1 MNEFWFQRE
10 YASNFEKFPVC
21 IESQNLSN
29 FEIGLNQTERES
41 PIWNKAMLTVTQL
54 TKVYNKQTAVK
65 EVSFH
70 LDGGEVVGLLGPNG
84 AGKSTTMKCIVGLL
98 RKTEGEIQIGGHDH
112 LSVEAKRLFSYIPET
127 PYVYD
132 LLTIWEHMQFIAQAY
147 GVRDWKARAL
157 ELLELYE
164 LEDKQKKLG
173 RDLSK
178 GMRQKVSICCALL
191 PDPQLLF
198 FDEPMIGLDPK
209 AIKNTKNLFK
219 TLKDQGKTIL
229 VSTHLIEG
237 IESIADRILIMKDG
251 EIIGNDTIANLRLQA
266 ETGSGLSLE
275 DLFLE
280 LTKDEWGSPAPKEGS
295 INSSQ

>member
-1 MNEFWFQRE
+1 
-10 YASNFEKFPVC
+10 
-21 IESQNLSN
+21 
-29 FEIGLNQTERES
+29 
-41 PIWNKAMLTVTQL
+41 MLTVSNL
-54 TKVYNKQTAVK
+54 VKQYGKQKAVND
-65 EVSFH
+65 VSFH

-98 RKTEGEIQIGGHDH
+98 RKTAGEITIGGHDH
-112 LSVEAKRLFSYIPET
+112 LSVEAKRFFSYIPET

-132 LLTIWEHMQFIAQAY
+132 LLTVWEHMQFIAQAY
-147 GVRDWKARAL
+147 GVKDWKGRAN

-164 LEDKQKKLG
+164 LDDKQKKLG

-209 AIKNTKNLFK
+209 AIKNTKEVFRNLK
-219 TLKDQGKTIL
+219 QAGKTIL
-229 VSTHLIEG
+229 VSTHLIDSVEA
-237 IESIADRILIMKDG
+237 IADRVMIMKDG
-251 EIIGNDTIANLRLQA
+251 RIIGNDSIDNLRAQA
-266 ETGSGLSLE
+266 AQGGEGLSLE

-280 LTKDEWGSPAPKEGS
+280 LTKDE
-295 INSSQ
+295 

>member
-1 MNEFWFQRE
+1 
-10 YASNFEKFPVC
+10 
-21 IESQNLSN
+21 
-29 FEIGLNQTERES
+29 
-41 PIWNKAMLTVTQL
+41 MLTVTDLSKKYGKQDAVSHISFQL
-54 TKVYNKQTAVK
+54 Q
-65 EVSFH
+65 
-70 LDGGEVVGLLGPNG
+70 GGEVVGLLGPNG

-98 RKTEGEIQIGGHDH
+98 RKTSGEISIGGYDH
-112 LSVEAKRLFSYIPET
+112 LSVEAKRVFSYIPET

-147 GVRDWKARAL
+147 GVRDWKGRAL

-164 LEDKQKKLG
+164 LDDKQKKLG

-178 GMRQKVSICCALL
+178 GMRQKVSICCGLL
-191 PDPQLLF
+191 PNPQLLF

-219 TLKDQGKTIL
+219 TLKEEGKTIL

-237 IESIADRILIMKDG
+237 IESIADRIMIMKEG
-251 EIIGNDTIANLRLQA
+251 QIIGNDTVENLKKQA
-266 ETGSGLSLE
+266 AAGIGLSLE

-280 LTKDEWGSPAPKEGS
+280 MTKDA
-295 INSSQ
+295 

>member
-1 MNEFWFQRE
+1 
-10 YASNFEKFPVC
+10 
-21 IESQNLSN
+21 
-29 FEIGLNQTERES
+29 
-41 PIWNKAMLTVTQL
+41 MLTVTDLSKKYGKQEAVSNLSFQL
-54 TKVYNKQTAVK
+54 Q
-65 EVSFH
+65 
-70 LDGGEVVGLLGPNG
+70 GGEVVGLLGPNG

-98 RKTEGEIQIGGHDH
+98 RKTSGEIRIGGYDH
-112 LSVEAKRLFSYIPET
+112 LSVGAKRLFSYIPET

-147 GVRDWKARAL
+147 GVREWKTRAL

-164 LEDKQKKLG
+164 LDDKQKKLG

-237 IESIADRILIMKDG
+237 IEAIADRIMIMKEG
-251 EIIGNDTIANLRLQA
+251 QIIGNDTIENLKKQA
-266 ETGSGLSLE
+266 ATGIGLSLE

-280 LTKDEWGSPAPKEGS
+280 MTKDA
-295 INSSQ
+295 

>member
-1 MNEFWFQRE
+1 
-10 YASNFEKFPVC
+10 
-21 IESQNLSN
+21 
-29 FEIGLNQTERES
+29 
-41 PIWNKAMLTVTQL
+41 MLTVTNLIKKYGRQ
-54 TKVYNKQTAVK
+54 NAVDDI
-65 EVSFH
+65 SFH

-98 RKTEGEIQIGGHDH
+98 RKTSGEITIGDFDH
-112 LSVEAKRLFSYIPET
+112 LSVEAKRFFSYIPET

-132 LLTIWEHMQFIAQAY
+132 LLTVWEHLQFIAQAY
-147 GVRDWKARAL
+147 GVKEWKEKAE

-164 LEDKQKKLG
+164 LEDKRKKLG

-209 AIKNTKNLFK
+209 AIKNTKMIFRK
-219 TLKDQGKTIL
+219 LKESGKTIL
-229 VSTHLIEG
+229 VSTHLIDSV
-237 IESIADRILIMKDG
+237 ESIADRIMIMKEG
-251 EIIGNDTIANLRLQA
+251 KIIGNDTVENLKLQA
-266 ETGSGLSLE
+266 AEGGQGLSLE

-280 LTKDEWGSPAPKEGS
+280 LTKDERA
-295 INSSQ
+295 